1 MTRTKDKIVDAM
13 TAASAD
19 SIEAHEAGQSER
31 GWQARLVA
39 AQMAMARVTKDSRVA
54 FGNQRYAYTSAEDM
68 IGACREALLS
78 AGLALVRTWDI
89 SHIAE
94 HGAFVVSD
102 FVLCWDGGSHEIGI
116 RVPFPIVSQGGKG
129 DDKALATALTSG
141 LGYFLRDLLLVPKE
155 DDAQQTVRAPEMDA
169 RDDRKVIAKPVAL
182 KSVALGLQSAADI
195 KARCVKAGTTIEVL
209 AAAMRKAGH
218 DVGDEPHK
226 WPEDLRP
233 RIMRWLESQSASP
246 AAAPVSVVTE
256 E

>member
-1 MTRTKDKIVDAM
+1 MTRTNDKVVAAMMSAADADK
-13 TAASAD
+13 AAAREES
-19 SIEAHEAGQSER
+19 

-102 FVLCWDGGSHEIGI
+102 FVLCWNGGSHGI
-116 RVPFPIVSQGGKG
+116 AVRVPFPIVSQGGKG
-129 DDKALATALTSG
+129 DDKALATALTSS

-169 RDDRKVIAKPVAL
+169 RDDRKIQPKQAAKSAT
-182 KSVALGLQSAADI
+182 LGLQSAASI
-195 KARCVKAGTTIEVL
+195 ASRCRDAGTTVDAL
-209 AAAMRKAGH
+209 AAAMRKAGVAL
-218 DVGDEPHK
+218 DSDNAAQ
-226 WPEDLRP
+226 WPEELRP
-233 RIMRWLESQSASP
+233 RIEKWLIAQQP
-246 AAAPVSVVTE
+246 KTE
-256 E
+256 TAQNDA

>member
-1 MTRTKDKIVDAM
+1 MARTDDKVVSAMLTERDAD
-13 TAASAD
+13 TAAARQ
-19 SIEAHEAGQSER
+19 EA

-68 IGACREALLS
+68 IGACREALLA

-89 SHIAE
+89 NYIADR
-94 HGAFVVSD
+94 GAFVISD
-102 FVLCWDGGSHEIGI
+102 FLLCWDGGSHEIGV
-116 RVPFPIVSQGGKG
+116 RVPFPIVGQNGKG

-155 DDAQQTVRAPEMDA
+155 DDAAQTVRSPEMDA
-169 RDDRKVIAKPVAL
+169 RDDRKIVPKPVAT
-182 KSVALGLQSAADI
+182 KSIALGLHSASDI
-195 KARCVKAGTTIEVL
+195 KARCVKAGTTIEAL

-218 DVGDEPHK
+218 EVGDEPHK

-233 RIMRWLESQSASP
+233 RIMKWLESQMTAKVE
-246 AAAPVSVVTE
+246 PVDTTTDE
-256 E
+256 D